1 MIGFV
6 ARDCIQECREACG
19 GHGYLSGQAILL
31 FILSNVQSLVYW
43 IVVVSCFTTTIS
55 KFISS
60 SYNSR
65 KDNSRIKALSFIS
78 VLTGL
83 VFCPLVSRLG
93 ELHDNH
99 EPNLTYEGDNN
110 VLLQQTANYL
120 LGWLSQVNAGN
131 SLTTL
136 LYTNM

>member
-1 MIGFV
+1 M
-6 ARDCIQECREACG
+6 
-19 GHGYLSGQAILL
+19 
-31 FILSNVQSLVYW
+31 
-43 IVVVSCFTTTIS
+43 VSCFTTTIS